1 MTEPASFPATA
12 EPIEHPNLSAEDPI
26 EPTGLTI
33 DLTTNLL
40 TSIQWRIQG
49 ESDGGD
55 RPSQDEKNLHGRDR
69 DYVKSPPSEV
79 P

>member
-40 TSIQWRIQG
+40 TSIPI
-49 ESDGGD
+49 ELTT
-55 RPSQDEKNLHGRDR
+55 NLP
-69 DYVKSPPSEV
+69 VTSPINIP
-79 P
+79 PN